1 MADVEKALKILADE
15 LDKILND
22 EALLAKYKE
31 GTDREK
37 GYIYLYI
44 TVPKS
49 VAKYAW
55 EAIKDPY
62 PYEEDNEYFYTLSVS
77 YDPEPVNT
85 HDTEFSPE
93 MWITLSDGVS
103 PIDLPFEITSTV
115 WSIFERETKE

>member
-55 EAIKDPY
+55 EALKDPY
-62 PYEEDNEYFYTLSVS
+62 PYEEDNEYFYTISVS
-77 YDPEPVNT
+77 YDPEPA
-85 HDTEFSPE
+85 E

-115 WSIFERETKE
+115 KSIFERETKE

>member
-22 EALLAKYKE
+22 EALLAKYKQD
-31 GTDREK
+31 TDRET

-62 PYEEDNEYFYTLSVS
+62 PFEEDTEYFYTISHS
-77 YDPEPVNT
+77 CDPEPA
-85 HDTEFSPE
+85 E
-93 MWITLSDGVS
+93 MWVTVGDGNNPV
-103 PIDLPFEITSTV
+103 DLPFEITSTV
-115 WSIFERETKE
+115 KSIFERETKE